1 MILKNHHKELL
12 NRLTYSSR
20 NHKSFTHGDVNSQLS
35 IHYDRYLREMEQH
48 GLVVSIEAKG
58 DIMWHITNFG
68 RVAIEGKKFKPSKDR
83 ICAGSMGGTYDGKEL
98 TRTCLRPGAYD
109 YMDCP
114 SLMAG
119 YTRPFRGA
127 LV

>member
-1 MILKNHHKELL
+1 MILKNSHKELL
-12 NRLTYSSR
+12 NRLTYGPR
-20 NHKSFTHGDVNSQLS
+20 NHKSFTHGDMNSQLS

-48 GLVVSIEAKG
+48 GLVISIESHG
-58 DIMWHITNFG
+58 DITWHVTNHG
-68 RVAIEGKKFKPSKDR
+68 RIAIEGKKFKPAKDR
-83 ICAGSMGGTYDGKEL
+83 ICAGSMGGSYDGKEL

-127 LV
+127 LA

>member
-1 MILKNHHKELL
+1 MILKHHHQDLL

-48 GLVVSIEAKG
+48 GLVISNESKG
-58 DIMWHITNFG
+58 DIVWHITNHG
-68 RVAIEGKKFKPSKDR
+68 RIAIEGKIFKPAKDR
-83 ICAGSMGGTYDGKEL
+83 ICAGCMGGTYDGKEL
-98 TRTCLRPGAYD
+98 TRTCLRSGAYD

-119 YTRPFRGA
+119 YTHPFRGA
-127 LV
+127 LA

>member
-1 MILKNHHKELL
+1 MNLKNHHKDLL

-48 GLVVSIEAKG
+48 GLVVSIESKG
-58 DIMWHITNFG
+58 DVVWHITNHG
-68 RVAIEGKKFKPSKDR
+68 RVAIEGNKFKPSKDK
-83 ICAGSMGGTYDGKEL
+83 ICAGTTTGTYDGKEL

-127 LV
+127 VA

>member
-1 MILKNHHKELL
+1 MNLKNHHKDLL

-48 GLVVSIEAKG
+48 GLVVSIESRG
-58 DIMWHITNFG
+58 DIVWHITNHG
-68 RVAIEGKKFKPSKDR
+68 RLAIEGKKFKPSKDK
-83 ICAGSMGGTYDGKEL
+83 ICAGTTTGTYDGKEL

-127 LV
+127 VA

>member
-1 MILKNHHKELL
+1 MNLKNHHKDLL

-48 GLVVSIEAKG
+48 GLVVSIESKG
-58 DIMWHITNFG
+58 DVVWHITNHG
-68 RVAIEGKKFKPSKDR
+68 RVAIEGKKFKPSKDK
-83 ICAGSMGGTYDGKEL
+83 ICAGTTTGTYDGKEL

-127 LV
+127 VA

>member
-1 MILKNHHKELL
+1 MNKLKVLDGNECWT
-12 NRLTYSSR
+12 NAFSERFDERVCVGIAYP
-20 NHKSFTHGDVNSQLS
+20 FC
-35 IHYDRYLREMEQH
+35 IH
-48 GLVVSIEAKG
+48 
-58 DIMWHITNFG
+58 
-68 RVAIEGKKFKPSKDR
+68 EGKKFKPSKDR